1 MPRQAGR
8 GVLIIAGLI
17 LMVTLVNQQ
26 TQVRISLRRLEEFL
40 ERARR
45 ALRLGRRE
53 FSVCF
58 VRDREIRKHNLRYRG
73 QDRATDVLSFAW
85 QADRNGGKKSR
96 PEQEIGPEYLG
107 DLLISAETARRQ
119 ARQERHSTQK
129 ELCFLMLHGLL
140 HLVGMDHERDRGE
153 MVRKEHALRERLGLC
168 GAEQNR
174 SPKKPRKKR
183 STGRRVRT

>member
-1 MPRQAGR
+1 M
-8 GVLIIAGLI
+8 
-17 LMVTLVNQQ
+17 MVTLVNQQ
-26 TQVRISLRRLEEFL
+26 TQVRISLRRLEEFS

-45 ALRLGRRE
+45 ALRLGKRE

-58 VRDREIRKHNLRYRG
+58 VRDREIRKHNLRTRG

-85 QADRNGGKKSR
+85 RAEADGRGGKKSW

-107 DLLISAETARRQ
+107 DILISVETARRQ

-140 HLVGMDHERDRGE
+140 HLLGMDHERDQGE
-153 MVRKEHALRERLGLC
+153 MVRKEHALRERLGL
-168 GAEQNR
+168 GEAAPNR
-174 SPKKPRKKR
+174 APKKPRQKR
-183 STGRRVRT
+183 RAGRRVGT

>member
-1 MPRQAGR
+1 
-8 GVLIIAGLI
+8 
-17 LMVTLVNQQ
+17 MVTLVNQQ
-26 TQVRISLRRLEEFL
+26 TQVRISLRRLEEFS

-45 ALRLGRRE
+45 ALRLGKRE

-85 QADRNGGKKSR
+85 RAFAWRAEADGRGGKKSR
-96 PEQEIGPEYLG
+96 PEQEIGLEYLG
-107 DLLISAETARRQ
+107 DLLISVETARRQ

-140 HLVGMDHERDRGE
+140 HLLGMDHERDQGE

-168 GAEQNR
+168 GAAPKR
-174 SPKKPRKKR
+174 APKKPRQKR
-183 STGRRVRT
+183 RAGRRVGT